1 MRRTLSTT
9 LAVAAMA
16 AAVVPAASAAPSLT
30 ESLSTVVWGPCPAD
44 VTAPDLQCSTI
55 KVPLDY
61 RKPDGPKFDL
71 AISRLPSTD
80 PAHRRG
86 VLLTNPGGPG
96 GEGLDYPHILNLIKL
111 PANVRDAYDV
121 IGFDPRGVG
130 HSAPVTCDL
139 TPAQKAFGNFPRYVN
154 DQADITKAAEEAK
167 ALAEQCATSKTA
179 SMLPYITTANSA
191 RDMDRIRLA
200 LGEQKLSYLG
210 YSYGTYL
217 GSVYTTMFPERS
229 DRIVLDSNLGP
240 GGYDFTAMRNFAL
253 GLQDRFPDFAKFAAA
268 NPQYGLGRT
277 PEQVTTK
284 FYQLAARLKQAP
296 VDGIDDNG
304 LRGLTFGNLYGSD
317 YAYLAGAWHDLD
329 TNQPVPPPPGTPAD
343 PPDPDNLSSSRL
355 YTICGDSRWPRAIP
369 AYQAAVAVDRVRYPL
384 LGASTANVSP
394 CAYWPSDPVEP
405 PVRLGDHGPS
415 NVLMVQNLRDPGTPL
430 AGALKTRQ
438 ALGDRA
444 RMVTVDQG
452 GHGVYL
458 VTRNQ
463 CANDTVTAFLATGQ
477 RPAHDLACAAQ
488 PG

>member
-1 MRRTLSTT
+1 MRRTLSIT
-9 LAVAAMA
+9 LAAAALA
-16 AAVVPAASAAPSLT
+16 AAVVPAASASTEATSLN
-30 ESLSTVVWGPCPAD
+30 SVAWGPCPAD
-44 VTAPDLQCSTI
+44 VTAPDLQCSTV
-55 KVPLDY
+55 KVPVDY

-71 AISRLPSTD
+71 AISRLPSTN

-96 GEGLDYPHILNLIKL
+96 GEGLDYPHILNIIKL
-111 PANVRDAYDV
+111 PASVRDAYDV

-139 TPAQKAFGNFPRYVN
+139 TAEQKAFGNFPRYAHN
-154 DQADITKAAEEAK
+154 QADVTKAAEEAK
-167 ALAEQCATSKTA
+167 TLATQCATSKTA

-191 RDMDRIRLA
+191 RDMDRIRVA
-200 LGEQKLSYLG
+200 LGEQKVSYLG

-217 GSVYTTMFPERS
+217 GAVYTTMFPERS
-229 DRIVLDSNLGP
+229 DRIVLDSNMGP

-277 PEQVTTK
+277 TEQITAK
-284 FYQLAARLKQAP
+284 FYELAARLKKAP
-296 VDGIDDNG
+296 VHGIDDNAF
-304 LRGLTFGNLYGSD
+304 RGLTFGNLYGSD

-329 TNQPVPPPPGTPAD
+329 TNQPVSPQPVPPNL
-343 PPDPDNLSSSRL
+343 DNLSSSRL
-355 YTICGDSRWPRAIP
+355 YTICGDSRWPRTIP
-369 AYQAAVAVDRVRYPL
+369 AYQAAIAVDRVRYPM

-405 PVRLGDHGPS
+405 PVRIGDRGPS

-438 ALGDRA
+438 ALGNRA

-458 VTRNQ
+458 ITRNQ
-463 CANDTVTAFLATGQ
+463 CANDTVTAFLANGQ
-477 RPAHDLACAAQ
+477 RPAHDLACA
-488 PG
+488 G